1 MENKVEVYKDSK
13 GKLHENRNEYYSA
26 ELKIM
31 HEANIENWE
40 HWLEMVKDDPENF
53 YKIMMNFI
61 KIIESKTPEENQKS
75 FQEKI
80 DFIKEA
86 KRIEN
91 ENEAE
96 SGEPFSG
103 ESNWNASPG
112 DWLGIYAQDLQIP
125 NC

>member
-31 HEANIENWE
+31 HENNIEVWE
-40 HWLEMVKDDPENF
+40 HWLEMVKSDPENF
-53 YKIMMNFI
+53 YKIL
-61 KIIESKTPEENQKS
+61 KHLIELFKKETPEELEKHY
-75 FQEKI
+75 QEKI

-86 KRIEN
+86 KKIER
-91 ENEAE
+91 ETECD
-96 SGEPFSG
+96 EPSSG

-112 DWLGIYAQDLQIP
+112 DWLGIYAQDLGVP